1 MAFGARYDGNPDV
14 AFVDIR
20 DYGNSGDCNGDYAG
34 IRNTTL
40 YSFQSNFIAPHVQAV
55 QKTQLIIPWTGAW
68 LEGKPADPVYAWV
81 VSQGVGMRRGG
92 ICNSWPKDGSEC
104 PTTYRHG
111 PLLFEYGNTWP
122 DTVKDGLS
130 SPEALIRYVRTPR
143 HLSDG
148 LPASGAA
155 VCGRREVHPPRK
167 GQSGDCP
174 SAHLGILECPVPAWA
189 G

>member
-68 LEGKPADPVYAWV
+68 LEGKPADPVCVCAPLAPG
-81 VSQGVGMRRGG
+81 SQIAKATSPGRAK
-92 ICNSWPKDGSEC
+92 CAP
-104 PTTYRHG
+104 PT
-111 PLLFEYGNTWP
+111 
-122 DTVKDGLS
+122 
-130 SPEALIRYVRTPR
+130 ALQRSGTM
-143 HLSDG
+143 
-148 LPASGAA
+148 AS
-155 VCGRREVHPPRK
+155 
-167 GQSGDCP
+167 
-174 SAHLGILECPVPAWA
+174 
-189 G
+189 